1 MKLDA
6 FIYINEDEEEKG
18 DKVMDIYSN
27 AIERNDISRIEKLN
41 KLNDAKT
48 FWDDVRKLTKNVR
61 SDHSFRRWEIL
72 AEIRLEEI
80 KQNKRR

>member
-1 MKLDA
+1 
-6 FIYINEDEEEKG
+6 
-18 DKVMDIYSN
+18 MDIYRN

-41 KLNDAKT
+41 NLNESQT

-61 SDHSFRRWEIL
+61 SDHSLRRWEIL

-80 KQNKRR
+80 KQNKTK